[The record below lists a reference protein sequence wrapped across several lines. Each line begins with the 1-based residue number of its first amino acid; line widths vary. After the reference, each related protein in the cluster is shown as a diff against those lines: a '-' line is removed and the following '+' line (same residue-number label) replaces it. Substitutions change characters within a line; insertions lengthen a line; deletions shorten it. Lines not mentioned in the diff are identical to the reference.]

1 MYLNKLMMLKEPRIL
16 IGRAGVKILF
26 FERVDK
32 LYLGQM
38 SVDIK
43 TEQSVPTND
52 FINVKFDAVAKIRI
66 ATDRNVN
73 IGSDENPV
81 YVKGI
86 LLASK
91 NFLNKNPQQIA
102 NELMDSL
109 QGNMREIIGTL
120 DLRTINTDR
129 DSFSDQVMLR
139 LLRLKEKLN

>member
-129 DSFSDQVMLR
+129 DSFSDQLMLR